1 MVAQWLP
8 EPGEENTI
16 SSVSPEVVMNI
27 AESSDSEDEV
37 AEPSEQGYQPLSQE
51 DPSSLV
57 VTQSGS
63 SDEESNENASGGV
76 GIDGTHGEEEGAI
89 AMDIKLNIT
98 SNQRKGSFSKETSD
112 EIPIHFNV
120 HTTGEQVQVW
130 SGPTAQPD
138 IEIGAEQA
146 EQIRT
151 AMSSFTLPSS
161 AIPAWAASV
170 PEDEWKQQL
179 LARIKNL
186 QQSTSHK

>member
-8 EPGEENTI
+8 EPGEENAI

-76 GIDGTHGEEEGAI
+76 CIDGPHGEEAAI
-89 AMDIKLNIT
+89 DMGIKLNTT
-98 SNQRKGSFSKETSD
+98 SNERKGSFSKETSD

-120 HTTGEQVQVW
+120 HTTGEQVEVW
-130 SGPTAQPD
+130 SNPTAQPN